1 MKWCHAQLRVM
12 LRLFELGLFDEVNT
26 CYRKYCIE
34 GTKSDFE
41 SFKSLVLEDND
52 IKLYC
57 DEFKPQNISK
67 KKRDYSDI
75 VAYYYKATACFTM
88 VKAIPKISESKLNK
102 IKAYEDMPV
111 RSYNVLFEQNGD
123 IKDDVL
129 IKAFKKQD
137 FPCSP
142 KVFVS
147 TLLSFNQNLH
157 PFGLDLVLPS
167 WTEFGVLN
175 KNKIL
180 TSQAA
185 QDTISSTKPLGFSEI
200 ESSKKIQAETDKEA
214 PTSKEVNYF
223 NIDSKLDSG
232 LQVLKI
238 IDLLGMHLLLVAQ
251 RRQYMFERYSCDDL
265 RSHYKALEKVNSD
278 DVVRLHNNALDAC
291 LAFEENFKGLHINA
305 SYFNDCNMLVKDYV
319 GRIDALYQYI
329 GYFVQLFYALEPH
342 YHCTNKRNSWE
353 VEYYYFNLYD
363 PFKHLSALQSKIL
376 IVVNSFLSADVNL
389 IKCLTD
395 YYSYE
400 QEIVNGMLGSIPQ
413 SVFDICAN
421 FAPSFDDVN
430 LSNPSVVDFKAIV
443 NSVMSYYQ
451 SLNHAFPTLP
461 YPINKGSKYDVEDC
475 GEIIWLKRRY
485 RDSHNKIY
493 AVNEKLAYEVIN
505 DPKPIVFSR
514 KLNVYFDMFCVIS
527 ELVELYNN
535 YYLRC
540 IYIANGI
547 KPGSKLSFA
556 FDLSYCGED
565 LVKTLYP
572 AYELLLKD
580 ETFIKLIEC
589 HQACFEHLVLIL
601 DLQGDINLL
610 YEDNYMSNLLRK
622 TNNYDQE
629 IADSL
634 TRNIPARDGSDSSN
648 LSKAEQLLLN
658 KTCISYLQDCQK
670 IVQLNKEF
678 VEKTTELDKFL
689 NEKLENFVFSKNKLF
704 SQFQNICLNP
714 IIAFSQYII
723 SNLDNVPEDLKL
735 NLAGASSN
743 VRLNNEDSIEL
754 NQSFYKCMYE
764 TLLAFFAKNMNQYIR
779 VAVPYSKL
787 ATKEDF
793 AKSLSSVG
801 IPFNY
806 KFEFSNSNYLVL
818 VAYKRLLQNYNYDQ
832 FISKHIC
839 YNTLFINGALI
850 WIINIYSYSLNC
862 TILPIAKYFVRL
874 VLSFTRINQVKEY
887 QHYLNI
893 IYNLLQKLTKL
904 FSTKLAKIKN
914 LIELVGQGNVV
925 LCECFEYKSY
935 LGEIVD
941 VFSLYEGLWRKFK
954 STYTEINSI
963 YDACQI
969 SDFRSLYKDLLE
981 DAPRVLQ
988 CIDVNF
994 FKNMGTKSHTAM
1006 PYFNAQN
1013 YVSINRDYVT
1023 MAISSGEERL
1033 SIPQL
1038 SVVEHFFGQE
1048 ISAMIKAEDDRYYG
1062 VKNVSVYLW
1071 SRHRPRE
1078 KGITKTNIRFIN
1090 LVSENMR
1097 IMDDEELHQLLNLD
1111 NQKIST
1117 QIVDSSAPA
1126 AASKPK
1132 AKAVTTK
1139 GKAVKA
1145 ADNAEVADT
1154 AKVTQTKST
1163 KKATR
1168 AKKTSKAEETSSA
1181 TNCAKVVSPKVDEV
1195 KADAKAKAKAT
1206 IKATATKSRAKKLA
1220 TTSANEAT
1228 ATVDSAEVI
1237 EAEPQKKATRAKKA
1251 STTTAT
1257 AKATAGKDASAQSKA
1272 EVELEVDAKPKST
1285 RSKAQK
1291 AEEGS
1296 EEKTKAKSTTKAIAT
1311 KSRAKK
1317 VATVDSTEAKAED
1330 AAEVTDAAKVAEAA
1344 PKKKASTARTTSKAS
1359 ASTRAKKSTTK

>member
-353 VEYYYFNLYD
+353 VEYYYFNLYE
-363 PFKHLSALQSKIL
+363 PFKHLSDLQSKIL

-389 IKCLTD
+389 VKCLTD

-443 NSVMSYYQ
+443 SSVMSYYQ

-629 IADSL
+629 LADSL

-1013 YVSINRDYVT
+1013 YVSINKDYVC

-1206 IKATATKSRAKKLA
+1206 IKATATKSRAKKV
-1220 TTSANEAT
+1220 AT
-1228 ATVDSAEVI
+1228 AT
-1237 EAEPQKKATRAKKA
+1237 
-1251 STTTAT
+1251 
-1257 AKATAGKDASAQSKA
+1257 
-1272 EVELEVDAKPKST
+1272 
-1285 RSKAQK
+1285 
-1291 AEEGS
+1291 
-1296 EEKTKAKSTTKAIAT
+1296 
-1311 KSRAKK
+1311 
-1317 VATVDSTEAKAED
+1317 STEANAD
-1330 AAEVTDAAKVAEAA
+1330 ATEATMATDVK
-1344 PKKKASTARTTSKAS
+1344 PKQKASTARTNSKAS
-1359 ASTRAKKSTTK
+1359 SSTRAKKSTDNS

>member
-353 VEYYYFNLYD
+353 VEYYYFNLYE

-443 NSVMSYYQ
+443 SSVMSYYQ

-493 AVNEKLAYEVIN
+493 AINEKLAYEVIN

-601 DLQGDINLL
+601 DLQGDINLI

-629 IADSL
+629 LADSL

-1013 YVSINRDYVT
+1013 YVSINKDYVC

-1195 KADAKAKAKAT
+1195 KADAKAKAKST
-1206 IKATATKSRAKKLA
+1206 TKATATKSRAKKV
-1220 TTSANEAT
+1220 AT
-1228 ATVDSAEVI
+1228 ATSTEANADSAT
-1237 EAEPQKKATRAKKA
+1237 EATKAT
-1251 STTTAT
+1251 
-1257 AKATAGKDASAQSKA
+1257 
-1272 EVELEVDAKPKST
+1272 DAKPK
-1285 RSKAQK
+1285 Q
-1291 AEEGS
+1291 
-1296 EEKTKAKSTTKAIAT
+1296 
-1311 KSRAKK
+1311 
-1317 VATVDSTEAKAED
+1317 
-1330 AAEVTDAAKVAEAA
+1330 
-1344 PKKKASTARTTSKAS
+1344 KASTARTNSKAS
-1359 ASTRAKKSTTK
+1359 SSTRAKKSTANS

>member
-493 AVNEKLAYEVIN
+493 AINEKLAYEVIN

-535 YYLRC
+535 YYLSC

-629 IADSL
+629 LADSL

-1013 YVSINRDYVT
+1013 YVSINKDYVC

-1097 IMDDEELHQLLNLD
+1097 IMEDEELHQLLNLD

-1206 IKATATKSRAKKLA
+1206 IKATATKSRAKKV
-1220 TTSANEAT
+1220 AT
-1228 ATVDSAEVI
+1228 AT
-1237 EAEPQKKATRAKKA
+1237 
-1251 STTTAT
+1251 
-1257 AKATAGKDASAQSKA
+1257 
-1272 EVELEVDAKPKST
+1272 
-1285 RSKAQK
+1285 
-1291 AEEGS
+1291 
-1296 EEKTKAKSTTKAIAT
+1296 
-1311 KSRAKK
+1311 
-1317 VATVDSTEAKAED
+1317 STEANAD
-1330 AAEVTDAAKVAEAA
+1330 ATEATMATDVK
-1344 PKKKASTARTTSKAS
+1344 PKQKASTARTNSKAS
-1359 ASTRAKKSTTK
+1359 SSTRAKKSTANS

>member
-200 ESSKKIQAETDKEA
+200 ESSKKIQAETDKEVPTSKEA

-353 VEYYYFNLYD
+353 VEYYYFNLYE

-389 IKCLTD
+389 VKCLTD

-443 NSVMSYYQ
+443 SSVMSYYQ

-1013 YVSINRDYVT
+1013 YVSINKDYVC

-1206 IKATATKSRAKKLA
+1206 IKATATKSRAKKV
-1220 TTSANEAT
+1220 AT
-1228 ATVDSAEVI
+1228 ATST
-1237 EAEPQKKATRAKKA
+1237 EANADADAT
-1251 STTTAT
+1251 TEAT
-1257 AKATAGKDASAQSKA
+1257 EDTG
-1272 EVELEVDAKPKST
+1272 AKPK
-1285 RSKAQK
+1285 QK
-1291 AEEGS
+1291 
-1296 EEKTKAKSTTKAIAT
+1296 
-1311 KSRAKK
+1311 
-1317 VATVDSTEAKAED
+1317 V
-1330 AAEVTDAAKVAEAA
+1330 
-1344 PKKKASTARTTSKAS
+1344 STARTTSKAS
-1359 ASTRAKKSTTK
+1359 SSTRAKKSTANS

>member
-493 AVNEKLAYEVIN
+493 AINEKLAYEVIN

-535 YYLRC
+535 YYLSC

-1013 YVSINRDYVT
+1013 YVSINKDYVC

-1206 IKATATKSRAKKLA
+1206 IKATATKSRAKKV
-1220 TTSANEAT
+1220 AT
-1228 ATVDSAEVI
+1228 AT
-1237 EAEPQKKATRAKKA
+1237 
-1251 STTTAT
+1251 
-1257 AKATAGKDASAQSKA
+1257 
-1272 EVELEVDAKPKST
+1272 
-1285 RSKAQK
+1285 
-1291 AEEGS
+1291 
-1296 EEKTKAKSTTKAIAT
+1296 
-1311 KSRAKK
+1311 
-1317 VATVDSTEAKAED
+1317 STEANAD
-1330 AAEVTDAAKVAEAA
+1330 ATEATMATDVK
-1344 PKKKASTARTTSKAS
+1344 PKQKASTARTNSKAS
-1359 ASTRAKKSTTK
+1359 SSTRAKKSTANS

>member
-353 VEYYYFNLYD
+353 VEYYYFNLYE
-363 PFKHLSALQSKIL
+363 PFKHLSDLQSKIL

-389 IKCLTD
+389 VKCLTD

-443 NSVMSYYQ
+443 SSVMSYYQ

-493 AVNEKLAYEVIN
+493 AINEKLAYEVIN

-629 IADSL
+629 LADSL

-1013 YVSINRDYVT
+1013 YVSINKDYVC

-1206 IKATATKSRAKKLA
+1206 IKATATKSRAKKV
-1220 TTSANEAT
+1220 AT
-1228 ATVDSAEVI
+1228 AT
-1237 EAEPQKKATRAKKA
+1237 
-1251 STTTAT
+1251 
-1257 AKATAGKDASAQSKA
+1257 
-1272 EVELEVDAKPKST
+1272 
-1285 RSKAQK
+1285 
-1291 AEEGS
+1291 
-1296 EEKTKAKSTTKAIAT
+1296 
-1311 KSRAKK
+1311 
-1317 VATVDSTEAKAED
+1317 STEANAD
-1330 AAEVTDAAKVAEAA
+1330 ATEATMATDVK
-1344 PKKKASTARTTSKAS
+1344 PKQKASTARTNSKAS
-1359 ASTRAKKSTTK
+1359 SSTRAKKSTANS

>member
-200 ESSKKIQAETDKEA
+200 ESSKKIQAETDKEVPTSKEA

-461 YPINKGSKYDVEDC
+461 YPINKGSKYDFEDC

-535 YYLRC
+535 YYLSC

-629 IADSL
+629 LADSL

-1013 YVSINRDYVT
+1013 YVSINKDYVC

-1206 IKATATKSRAKKLA
+1206 IKATATKSRAKKV
-1220 TTSANEAT
+1220 AT
-1228 ATVDSAEVI
+1228 AT
-1237 EAEPQKKATRAKKA
+1237 
-1251 STTTAT
+1251 
-1257 AKATAGKDASAQSKA
+1257 
-1272 EVELEVDAKPKST
+1272 
-1285 RSKAQK
+1285 
-1291 AEEGS
+1291 
-1296 EEKTKAKSTTKAIAT
+1296 
-1311 KSRAKK
+1311 
-1317 VATVDSTEAKAED
+1317 STEANAD
-1330 AAEVTDAAKVAEAA
+1330 ATEATMATDVK
-1344 PKKKASTARTTSKAS
+1344 PKQKASTARTNSKAS
-1359 ASTRAKKSTTK
+1359 SSTRAKKSTANS

>member
-1 MKWCHAQLRVM
+1 
-12 LRLFELGLFDEVNT
+12 
-26 CYRKYCIE
+26 
-34 GTKSDFE
+34 
-41 SFKSLVLEDND
+41 
-52 IKLYC
+52 
-57 DEFKPQNISK
+57 
-67 KKRDYSDI
+67 
-75 VAYYYKATACFTM
+75 M

-265 RSHYKALEKVNSD
+265 RSDYKALEKVNSD

-353 VEYYYFNLYD
+353 VEYCYFNLYE
-363 PFKHLSALQSKIL
+363 PFMHLSYLQSKIL

-493 AVNEKLAYEVIN
+493 AINEKLAYEVIN

-535 YYLRC
+535 YYLSC

-589 HQACFEHLVLIL
+589 HQACFEHLVL
-601 DLQGDINLL
+601 NL
-610 YEDNYMSNLLRK
+610 
-622 TNNYDQE
+622 
-629 IADSL
+629 
-634 TRNIPARDGSDSSN
+634 G
-648 LSKAEQLLLN
+648 
-658 KTCISYLQDCQK
+658 
-670 IVQLNKEF
+670 
-678 VEKTTELDKFL
+678 
-689 NEKLENFVFSKNKLF
+689 
-704 SQFQNICLNP
+704 
-714 IIAFSQYII
+714 
-723 SNLDNVPEDLKL
+723 
-735 NLAGASSN
+735 
-743 VRLNNEDSIEL
+743 
-754 NQSFYKCMYE
+754 
-764 TLLAFFAKNMNQYIR
+764 
-779 VAVPYSKL
+779 
-787 ATKEDF
+787 
-793 AKSLSSVG
+793 
-801 IPFNY
+801 
-806 KFEFSNSNYLVL
+806 
-818 VAYKRLLQNYNYDQ
+818 
-832 FISKHIC
+832 
-839 YNTLFINGALI
+839 
-850 WIINIYSYSLNC
+850 
-862 TILPIAKYFVRL
+862 
-874 VLSFTRINQVKEY
+874 FTR
-887 QHYLNI
+887 
-893 IYNLLQKLTKL
+893 
-904 FSTKLAKIKN
+904 
-914 LIELVGQGNVV
+914 
-925 LCECFEYKSY
+925 
-935 LGEIVD
+935 
-941 VFSLYEGLWRKFK
+941 
-954 STYTEINSI
+954 
-963 YDACQI
+963 
-969 SDFRSLYKDLLE
+969 
-981 DAPRVLQ
+981 
-988 CIDVNF
+988 
-994 FKNMGTKSHTAM
+994 
-1006 PYFNAQN
+1006 
-1013 YVSINRDYVT
+1013 
-1023 MAISSGEERL
+1023 
-1033 SIPQL
+1033 
-1038 SVVEHFFGQE
+1038 
-1048 ISAMIKAEDDRYYG
+1048 
-1062 VKNVSVYLW
+1062 
-1071 SRHRPRE
+1071 
-1078 KGITKTNIRFIN
+1078 
-1090 LVSENMR
+1090 
-1097 IMDDEELHQLLNLD
+1097 
-1111 NQKIST
+1111 
-1117 QIVDSSAPA
+1117 
-1126 AASKPK
+1126 
-1132 AKAVTTK
+1132 
-1139 GKAVKA
+1139 
-1145 ADNAEVADT
+1145 
-1154 AKVTQTKST
+1154 
-1163 KKATR
+1163 
-1168 AKKTSKAEETSSA
+1168 
-1181 TNCAKVVSPKVDEV
+1181 
-1195 KADAKAKAKAT
+1195 
-1206 IKATATKSRAKKLA
+1206 
-1220 TTSANEAT
+1220 
-1228 ATVDSAEVI
+1228 
-1237 EAEPQKKATRAKKA
+1237 
-1251 STTTAT
+1251 
-1257 AKATAGKDASAQSKA
+1257 
-1272 EVELEVDAKPKST
+1272 
-1285 RSKAQK
+1285 
-1291 AEEGS
+1291 
-1296 EEKTKAKSTTKAIAT
+1296 
-1311 KSRAKK
+1311 
-1317 VATVDSTEAKAED
+1317 
-1330 AAEVTDAAKVAEAA
+1330 
-1344 PKKKASTARTTSKAS
+1344 
-1359 ASTRAKKSTTK
+1359 

>member
-265 RSHYKALEKVNSD
+265 RSDYKALEKVNSD

-493 AVNEKLAYEVIN
+493 AINEKLAYEVIN

-535 YYLRC
+535 YYLSC

-629 IADSL
+629 LADSL

-670 IVQLNKEF
+670 IVQLSKEF

-1013 YVSINRDYVT
+1013 YVSINKDYVT

-1181 TNCAKVVSPKVDEV
+1181 TNCAKVVSPKVDEA
-1195 KADAKAKAKAT
+1195 KADGAAKSTIKAKST
-1206 IKATATKSRAKKLA
+1206 TKATATKSRAKKV
-1220 TTSANEAT
+1220 AT
-1228 ATVDSAEVI
+1228 ATSTEANADSAT
-1237 EAEPQKKATRAKKA
+1237 EATKAT
-1251 STTTAT
+1251 
-1257 AKATAGKDASAQSKA
+1257 
-1272 EVELEVDAKPKST
+1272 DAKPK
-1285 RSKAQK
+1285 QK
-1291 AEEGS
+1291 A
-1296 EEKTKAKSTTKAIAT
+1296 TTT
-1311 KSRAKK
+1311 
-1317 VATVDSTEAKAED
+1317 
-1330 AAEVTDAAKVAEAA
+1330 
-1344 PKKKASTARTTSKAS
+1344 RTNSKAS
-1359 ASTRAKKSTTK
+1359 SSTRAKKSTANS

>member
-305 SYFNDCNMLVKDYV
+305 SYFKDCNMLVKDYV

-353 VEYYYFNLYD
+353 VEYYYFNLYE
-363 PFKHLSALQSKIL
+363 PFKHLSDLQSKIL

-389 IKCLTD
+389 VKCLTD

-443 NSVMSYYQ
+443 SSVMSYYQ

-493 AVNEKLAYEVIN
+493 AINEKLAYEVIN

-629 IADSL
+629 LADSL

-1013 YVSINRDYVT
+1013 YVSINKDYVC

-1206 IKATATKSRAKKLA
+1206 IKATATKSRAKKV
-1220 TTSANEAT
+1220 AT
-1228 ATVDSAEVI
+1228 AT
-1237 EAEPQKKATRAKKA
+1237 
-1251 STTTAT
+1251 
-1257 AKATAGKDASAQSKA
+1257 
-1272 EVELEVDAKPKST
+1272 
-1285 RSKAQK
+1285 
-1291 AEEGS
+1291 
-1296 EEKTKAKSTTKAIAT
+1296 
-1311 KSRAKK
+1311 
-1317 VATVDSTEAKAED
+1317 STEANAD
-1330 AAEVTDAAKVAEAA
+1330 ATEATMATDVK
-1344 PKKKASTARTTSKAS
+1344 PKQKASTARTNSKAS
-1359 ASTRAKKSTTK
+1359 SSTRAKKSTANS

>member
-1 MKWCHAQLRVM
+1 MILLH
-12 LRLFELGLFDEVNT
+12 
-26 CYRKYCIE
+26 
-34 GTKSDFE
+34 
-41 SFKSLVLEDND
+41 
-52 IKLYC
+52 C

-353 VEYYYFNLYD
+353 VEYYYFNLYE
-363 PFKHLSALQSKIL
+363 PFKHLSDLQSKIL

-389 IKCLTD
+389 VKCLTD

-443 NSVMSYYQ
+443 SSVMSYYQ

-493 AVNEKLAYEVIN
+493 AINEKLAYEVIN

-629 IADSL
+629 LADSL

-1013 YVSINRDYVT
+1013 YVSINKDYVC

-1206 IKATATKSRAKKLA
+1206 IKATATKSRAKKV
-1220 TTSANEAT
+1220 AT
-1228 ATVDSAEVI
+1228 AT
-1237 EAEPQKKATRAKKA
+1237 
-1251 STTTAT
+1251 
-1257 AKATAGKDASAQSKA
+1257 
-1272 EVELEVDAKPKST
+1272 
-1285 RSKAQK
+1285 
-1291 AEEGS
+1291 
-1296 EEKTKAKSTTKAIAT
+1296 
-1311 KSRAKK
+1311 
-1317 VATVDSTEAKAED
+1317 STEANAD
-1330 AAEVTDAAKVAEAA
+1330 ATEATMATDVK
-1344 PKKKASTARTTSKAS
+1344 PKQKASTARTNSKAS
-1359 ASTRAKKSTTK
+1359 SSTRAKKSTANS

>member
-12 LRLFELGLFDEVNT
+12 LRLFEMGLFDEVNT

-535 YYLRC
+535 YYLSC

-601 DLQGDINLL
+601 DLQGDINLI

-629 IADSL
+629 VADSL

-1013 YVSINRDYVT
+1013 YVSINKDYVC

-1206 IKATATKSRAKKLA
+1206 IKATATKSRAKKV
-1220 TTSANEAT
+1220 AT
-1228 ATVDSAEVI
+1228 ATSTEANADSAT
-1237 EAEPQKKATRAKKA
+1237 EATKAT
-1251 STTTAT
+1251 
-1257 AKATAGKDASAQSKA
+1257 
-1272 EVELEVDAKPKST
+1272 DAKPKQKAATT
-1285 RSKAQK
+1285 RTNSKAN
-1291 AEEGS
+1291 S
-1296 EEKTKAKSTTKAIAT
+1296 
-1311 KSRAKK
+1311 
-1317 VATVDSTEAKAED
+1317 
-1330 AAEVTDAAKVAEAA
+1330 
-1344 PKKKASTARTTSKAS
+1344 
-1359 ASTRAKKSTTK
+1359 STRAKKEHC

>member
-223 NIDSKLDSG
+223 KIDSKLDSG

-329 GYFVQLFYALEPH
+329 FYFVQLFYALEPH

-353 VEYYYFNLYD
+353 VEYYYFNLYE

-443 NSVMSYYQ
+443 SSVMSYYQ

-493 AVNEKLAYEVIN
+493 AINEKLAYEVIN

-670 IVQLNKEF
+670 IVQLSKEF

-1048 ISAMIKAEDDRYYG
+1048 ISAMIKAEDDHYYG

-1090 LVSENMR
+1090 LVSKNMR

-1168 AKKTSKAEETSSA
+1168 AKKTLKAEETSSA
-1181 TNCAKVVSPKVDEV
+1181 TNCAKVVTTKVDEV
-1195 KADAKAKAKAT
+1195 KADAKAKAKST
-1206 IKATATKSRAKKLA
+1206 TKATATKSRAKKV
-1220 TTSANEAT
+1220 AT
-1228 ATVDSAEVI
+1228 AI
-1237 EAEPQKKATRAKKA
+1237 
-1251 STTTAT
+1251 
-1257 AKATAGKDASAQSKA
+1257 
-1272 EVELEVDAKPKST
+1272 
-1285 RSKAQK
+1285 
-1291 AEEGS
+1291 
-1296 EEKTKAKSTTKAIAT
+1296 
-1311 KSRAKK
+1311 
-1317 VATVDSTEAKAED
+1317 STEANADSATEATKA
-1330 AAEVTDAAKVAEAA
+1330 TDAK

-1359 ASTRAKKSTTK
+1359 SSTRAKKSTANS

>member
-26 CYRKYCIE
+26 CYRKYCIL

-200 ESSKKIQAETDKEA
+200 ESSKKIQAETDKEVPTSKEA

-265 RSHYKALEKVNSD
+265 RSDYKALEKVNSD

-353 VEYYYFNLYD
+353 VEYYYFNLYE
-363 PFKHLSALQSKIL
+363 PFKHLSDLQSKIL

-443 NSVMSYYQ
+443 SSVMSYYQ

-493 AVNEKLAYEVIN
+493 AINEKLAYEVIN

-535 YYLRC
+535 YYLRS

-572 AYELLLKD
+572 TYELLLKD

-589 HQACFEHLVLIL
+589 HQACFEHLILIL

-622 TNNYDQE
+622 TSNYDQE
-629 IADSL
+629 LADSL

-670 IVQLNKEF
+670 IVQLCKEF
-678 VEKTTELDKFL
+678 VEKITELDKFL

-1013 YVSINRDYVT
+1013 YVSINKDYVC

-1111 NQKIST
+1111 SQKIST

-1132 AKAVTTK
+1132 TKAVTSK

-1145 ADNAEVADT
+1145 AETSATKTKADKTADNAEVADT

-1168 AKKTSKAEETSSA
+1168 AKKTSKVEETSSA
-1181 TNCAKVVSPKVDEV
+1181 ANCAKVVSPKIDET
-1195 KADAKAKAKAT
+1195 KADDDTKATTKANADAKAKA
-1206 IKATATKSRAKKLA
+1206 
-1220 TTSANEAT
+1220 N
-1228 ATVDSAEVI
+1228 
-1237 EAEPQKKATRAKKA
+1237 
-1251 STTTAT
+1251 
-1257 AKATAGKDASAQSKA
+1257 
-1272 EVELEVDAKPKST
+1272 
-1285 RSKAQK
+1285 
-1291 AEEGS
+1291 
-1296 EEKTKAKSTTKAIAT
+1296 STTKASSN
-1311 KSRAKK
+1311 KSIAKK
-1317 VATVDSTEAKAED
+1317 VATATSIEANADAATEA
-1330 AAEVTDAAKVAEAA
+1330 TEATGA
-1344 PKKKASTARTTSKAS
+1344 KKKTATARTTSKAS
-1359 ASTRAKKSTTK
+1359 SSIRAKKSTAKS

>member
-200 ESSKKIQAETDKEA
+200 ESSKKIQAETDKEVPTSKEA

-493 AVNEKLAYEVIN
+493 AINEKLAYEVIN

-535 YYLRC
+535 YYLSC

-1013 YVSINRDYVT
+1013 YVSINKDYVC

-1206 IKATATKSRAKKLA
+1206 IKATATKSRAKKV
-1220 TTSANEAT
+1220 AT
-1228 ATVDSAEVI
+1228 ATSTEANADSAT
-1237 EAEPQKKATRAKKA
+1237 EATKAT
-1251 STTTAT
+1251 
-1257 AKATAGKDASAQSKA
+1257 
-1272 EVELEVDAKPKST
+1272 DAKPK
-1285 RSKAQK
+1285 Q
-1291 AEEGS
+1291 
-1296 EEKTKAKSTTKAIAT
+1296 
-1311 KSRAKK
+1311 
-1317 VATVDSTEAKAED
+1317 
-1330 AAEVTDAAKVAEAA
+1330 
-1344 PKKKASTARTTSKAS
+1344 KASTARTNSKAS
-1359 ASTRAKKSTTK
+1359 SSTRAKKSTANS

>member
-265 RSHYKALEKVNSD
+265 RSDYKALEKVNSE

-353 VEYYYFNLYD
+353 VEYYYFNLYE
-363 PFKHLSALQSKIL
+363 PFKHLSDLQSKIL

-389 IKCLTD
+389 VKCLTD

-443 NSVMSYYQ
+443 SSVMSYYQ

-493 AVNEKLAYEVIN
+493 AINEKLAYEVIN

-535 YYLRC
+535 YYLSC

-629 IADSL
+629 LADSL

-1013 YVSINRDYVT
+1013 YVSINKDYVC

-1206 IKATATKSRAKKLA
+1206 IKATATKSRAKKV
-1220 TTSANEAT
+1220 AT
-1228 ATVDSAEVI
+1228 AT
-1237 EAEPQKKATRAKKA
+1237 
-1251 STTTAT
+1251 
-1257 AKATAGKDASAQSKA
+1257 
-1272 EVELEVDAKPKST
+1272 
-1285 RSKAQK
+1285 
-1291 AEEGS
+1291 
-1296 EEKTKAKSTTKAIAT
+1296 
-1311 KSRAKK
+1311 
-1317 VATVDSTEAKAED
+1317 STEANADSATEATKA
-1330 AAEVTDAAKVAEAA
+1330 TDAK

-1359 ASTRAKKSTTK
+1359 SSTRAKKSTANS

>member
-200 ESSKKIQAETDKEA
+200 ESSKKIQAETDKEVPTSKEA

-353 VEYYYFNLYD
+353 VEYYYFNLYE
-363 PFKHLSALQSKIL
+363 PFKHLSDLQSKIL

-389 IKCLTD
+389 VKCLTD

-443 NSVMSYYQ
+443 SSVMSYYQ

-535 YYLRC
+535 YYLSC

-1013 YVSINRDYVT
+1013 YVSINKDYVC

-1206 IKATATKSRAKKLA
+1206 IKATATKSRAKKV
-1220 TTSANEAT
+1220 AT
-1228 ATVDSAEVI
+1228 AT
-1237 EAEPQKKATRAKKA
+1237 
-1251 STTTAT
+1251 
-1257 AKATAGKDASAQSKA
+1257 
-1272 EVELEVDAKPKST
+1272 
-1285 RSKAQK
+1285 
-1291 AEEGS
+1291 
-1296 EEKTKAKSTTKAIAT
+1296 
-1311 KSRAKK
+1311 
-1317 VATVDSTEAKAED
+1317 STEANAD
-1330 AAEVTDAAKVAEAA
+1330 ATEATMATDVK
-1344 PKKKASTARTTSKAS
+1344 PKQKASTARTNSKAS
-1359 ASTRAKKSTTK
+1359 SSTRAKKSTANS

>member
-12 LRLFELGLFDEVNT
+12 LRLFEMGLFDEVNT

-265 RSHYKALEKVNSD
+265 RSDYKALEKVNSD

-535 YYLRC
+535 YYLSC

-580 ETFIKLIEC
+580 ETFIKLIQC

-601 DLQGDINLL
+601 DLQGDINLI

-629 IADSL
+629 LADSL

-1013 YVSINRDYVT
+1013 YVSINKDYVC

-1163 KKATR
+1163 KKAAR

-1206 IKATATKSRAKKLA
+1206 IKATATKSRAKKV
-1220 TTSANEAT
+1220 AT
-1228 ATVDSAEVI
+1228 ATST
-1237 EAEPQKKATRAKKA
+1237 EANADATE
-1251 STTTAT
+1251 AT
-1257 AKATAGKDASAQSKA
+1257 MAT
-1272 EVELEVDAKPKST
+1272 DAKPKQKAATT
-1285 RSKAQK
+1285 RTNSKAN
-1291 AEEGS
+1291 S
-1296 EEKTKAKSTTKAIAT
+1296 
-1311 KSRAKK
+1311 
-1317 VATVDSTEAKAED
+1317 
-1330 AAEVTDAAKVAEAA
+1330 
-1344 PKKKASTARTTSKAS
+1344 
-1359 ASTRAKKSTTK
+1359 STRAKKEHS

>member
-1 MKWCHAQLRVM
+1 M
-12 LRLFELGLFDEVNT
+12 
-26 CYRKYCIE
+26 
-34 GTKSDFE
+34 
-41 SFKSLVLEDND
+41 
-52 IKLYC
+52 
-57 DEFKPQNISK
+57 
-67 KKRDYSDI
+67 
-75 VAYYYKATACFTM
+75 
-88 VKAIPKISESKLNK
+88 
-102 IKAYEDMPV
+102 
-111 RSYNVLFEQNGD
+111 
-123 IKDDVL
+123 
-129 IKAFKKQD
+129 
-137 FPCSP
+137 
-142 KVFVS
+142 
-147 TLLSFNQNLH
+147 
-157 PFGLDLVLPS
+157 VLPS

-353 VEYYYFNLYD
+353 VEYYYFNLYE
-363 PFKHLSALQSKIL
+363 PFKHLSDLQSKIL

-389 IKCLTD
+389 VKCLTD

-443 NSVMSYYQ
+443 SSVMSYYQ

-493 AVNEKLAYEVIN
+493 AINEKLAYEVIN

-535 YYLRC
+535 YYLSC

-1013 YVSINRDYVT
+1013 YVSINKDYVC

-1206 IKATATKSRAKKLA
+1206 IKATATKSRAKKV
-1220 TTSANEAT
+1220 AT
-1228 ATVDSAEVI
+1228 AT
-1237 EAEPQKKATRAKKA
+1237 
-1251 STTTAT
+1251 
-1257 AKATAGKDASAQSKA
+1257 
-1272 EVELEVDAKPKST
+1272 
-1285 RSKAQK
+1285 
-1291 AEEGS
+1291 
-1296 EEKTKAKSTTKAIAT
+1296 
-1311 KSRAKK
+1311 
-1317 VATVDSTEAKAED
+1317 STEANAD
-1330 AAEVTDAAKVAEAA
+1330 ATEATMATDVK
-1344 PKKKASTARTTSKAS
+1344 PKQKASTARTTSKAS
-1359 ASTRAKKSTTK
+1359 SSTRAKKSTANS

>member
-57 DEFKPQNISK
+57 DEFQPQNINK

-200 ESSKKIQAETDKEA
+200 ESSKKIQAETDKEVPTSKEA

-265 RSHYKALEKVNSD
+265 RSDYKALEKVNSD

-353 VEYYYFNLYD
+353 VEYYYFNLYE
-363 PFKHLSALQSKIL
+363 PFKHLSDLQSKIL

-443 NSVMSYYQ
+443 SSVMSYYQ

-493 AVNEKLAYEVIN
+493 AINEKLAYEVIN

-535 YYLRC
+535 YYLRS

-572 AYELLLKD
+572 TYELLLKD

-589 HQACFEHLVLIL
+589 HQACFEHLILIL

-622 TNNYDQE
+622 TSNYDQE
-629 IADSL
+629 LADSL

-670 IVQLNKEF
+670 IVQLCKEF
-678 VEKTTELDKFL
+678 VEKITELDKFL

-954 STYTEINSI
+954 STYPEINSI

-1013 YVSINRDYVT
+1013 YVSINKDYVT

-1168 AKKTSKAEETSSA
+1168 AKKTS
-1181 TNCAKVVSPKVDEV
+1181 
-1195 KADAKAKAKAT
+1195 
-1206 IKATATKSRAKKLA
+1206 
-1220 TTSANEAT
+1220 
-1228 ATVDSAEVI
+1228 
-1237 EAEPQKKATRAKKA
+1237 
-1251 STTTAT
+1251 
-1257 AKATAGKDASAQSKA
+1257 
-1272 EVELEVDAKPKST
+1272 
-1285 RSKAQK
+1285 
-1291 AEEGS
+1291 
-1296 EEKTKAKSTTKAIAT
+1296 
-1311 KSRAKK
+1311 
-1317 VATVDSTEAKAED
+1317 
-1330 AAEVTDAAKVAEAA
+1330 
-1344 PKKKASTARTTSKAS
+1344 
-1359 ASTRAKKSTTK
+1359 

>member
-1 MKWCHAQLRVM
+1 M
-12 LRLFELGLFDEVNT
+12 
-26 CYRKYCIE
+26 
-34 GTKSDFE
+34 
-41 SFKSLVLEDND
+41 
-52 IKLYC
+52 
-57 DEFKPQNISK
+57 
-67 KKRDYSDI
+67 
-75 VAYYYKATACFTM
+75 
-88 VKAIPKISESKLNK
+88 
-102 IKAYEDMPV
+102 
-111 RSYNVLFEQNGD
+111 
-123 IKDDVL
+123 
-129 IKAFKKQD
+129 
-137 FPCSP
+137 
-142 KVFVS
+142 
-147 TLLSFNQNLH
+147 
-157 PFGLDLVLPS
+157 
-167 WTEFGVLN
+167 
-175 KNKIL
+175 
-180 TSQAA
+180 
-185 QDTISSTKPLGFSEI
+185 
-200 ESSKKIQAETDKEA
+200 
-214 PTSKEVNYF
+214 
-223 NIDSKLDSG
+223 
-232 LQVLKI
+232 
-238 IDLLGMHLLLVAQ
+238 
-251 RRQYMFERYSCDDL
+251 
-265 RSHYKALEKVNSD
+265 
-278 DVVRLHNNALDAC
+278 
-291 LAFEENFKGLHINA
+291 
-305 SYFNDCNMLVKDYV
+305 
-319 GRIDALYQYI
+319 
-329 GYFVQLFYALEPH
+329 
-342 YHCTNKRNSWE
+342 
-353 VEYYYFNLYD
+353 
-363 PFKHLSALQSKIL
+363 

-389 IKCLTD
+389 VKCLTD

-443 NSVMSYYQ
+443 SSVMSYYQ

-535 YYLRC
+535 YYLSC

-601 DLQGDINLL
+601 DLQGDINLI

-629 IADSL
+629 LADSL

-1013 YVSINRDYVT
+1013 YVSINKDYVC

-1206 IKATATKSRAKKLA
+1206 IKATATKSRAKKV
-1220 TTSANEAT
+1220 AT
-1228 ATVDSAEVI
+1228 AT
-1237 EAEPQKKATRAKKA
+1237 
-1251 STTTAT
+1251 
-1257 AKATAGKDASAQSKA
+1257 
-1272 EVELEVDAKPKST
+1272 
-1285 RSKAQK
+1285 
-1291 AEEGS
+1291 
-1296 EEKTKAKSTTKAIAT
+1296 
-1311 KSRAKK
+1311 
-1317 VATVDSTEAKAED
+1317 STEANAD
-1330 AAEVTDAAKVAEAA
+1330 ATEATMATDVK
-1344 PKKKASTARTTSKAS
+1344 PKQKASTARTNSKAS
-1359 ASTRAKKSTTK
+1359 SSTRAKKSTANS

>member
-443 NSVMSYYQ
+443 SSVMSYYQ

-493 AVNEKLAYEVIN
+493 AINEKLAYEVIN

-535 YYLRC
+535 YYLSC

-601 DLQGDINLL
+601 DLQGDINLI

-629 IADSL
+629 LADSL

-1013 YVSINRDYVT
+1013 YVSINKDYVC

-1206 IKATATKSRAKKLA
+1206 IKATATKSRAKKV
-1220 TTSANEAT
+1220 AT
-1228 ATVDSAEVI
+1228 AT
-1237 EAEPQKKATRAKKA
+1237 
-1251 STTTAT
+1251 
-1257 AKATAGKDASAQSKA
+1257 
-1272 EVELEVDAKPKST
+1272 
-1285 RSKAQK
+1285 
-1291 AEEGS
+1291 
-1296 EEKTKAKSTTKAIAT
+1296 
-1311 KSRAKK
+1311 
-1317 VATVDSTEAKAED
+1317 STEANAD
-1330 AAEVTDAAKVAEAA
+1330 ATEATMATDVK
-1344 PKKKASTARTTSKAS
+1344 PKQKASTARTNSKAS
-1359 ASTRAKKSTTK
+1359 SSTRAKKSTANS

>member
-200 ESSKKIQAETDKEA
+200 ESSKKIQAETDKEVPTSKEA

-353 VEYYYFNLYD
+353 VEYYYFNLYE

-389 IKCLTD
+389 VKCLTD

-535 YYLRC
+535 YYLSC

-629 IADSL
+629 LADSL

-1013 YVSINRDYVT
+1013 YVSINKDYVC

-1206 IKATATKSRAKKLA
+1206 IKATATKSRAKKV
-1220 TTSANEAT
+1220 AT
-1228 ATVDSAEVI
+1228 AT
-1237 EAEPQKKATRAKKA
+1237 
-1251 STTTAT
+1251 
-1257 AKATAGKDASAQSKA
+1257 
-1272 EVELEVDAKPKST
+1272 
-1285 RSKAQK
+1285 
-1291 AEEGS
+1291 
-1296 EEKTKAKSTTKAIAT
+1296 
-1311 KSRAKK
+1311 
-1317 VATVDSTEAKAED
+1317 STEANAD
-1330 AAEVTDAAKVAEAA
+1330 ATEATMATDVK
-1344 PKKKASTARTTSKAS
+1344 PKQKASTARTNSKAS
-1359 ASTRAKKSTTK
+1359 SSTRAKKSTANS

>member
-200 ESSKKIQAETDKEA
+200 ESSKKIQAETDKEVPTSKEA

-535 YYLRC
+535 YYLSC

-629 IADSL
+629 LADSL

-723 SNLDNVPEDLKL
+723 ANLDNVPEDLKL

-1013 YVSINRDYVT
+1013 YVSINKDYVC

-1206 IKATATKSRAKKLA
+1206 IKATATKSRAKKV
-1220 TTSANEAT
+1220 AT
-1228 ATVDSAEVI
+1228 AT
-1237 EAEPQKKATRAKKA
+1237 
-1251 STTTAT
+1251 
-1257 AKATAGKDASAQSKA
+1257 
-1272 EVELEVDAKPKST
+1272 
-1285 RSKAQK
+1285 
-1291 AEEGS
+1291 
-1296 EEKTKAKSTTKAIAT
+1296 
-1311 KSRAKK
+1311 
-1317 VATVDSTEAKAED
+1317 STEANAD
-1330 AAEVTDAAKVAEAA
+1330 ATEATMATDVK
-1344 PKKKASTARTTSKAS
+1344 PKQKASTARTNSKAS
-1359 ASTRAKKSTTK
+1359 SSTRAKKSTANS

>member
-265 RSHYKALEKVNSD
+265 RSDYKALEKVNSD

-389 IKCLTD
+389 VKCLTD

-443 NSVMSYYQ
+443 SSVMSYYQ

-493 AVNEKLAYEVIN
+493 AINEKLAYEVIN

-670 IVQLNKEF
+670 IVQLSKEF

-1013 YVSINRDYVT
+1013 YVSINKDYVC

-1181 TNCAKVVSPKVDEV
+1181 TNCAKVVTHKVDEA
-1195 KADAKAKAKAT
+1195 KADGAAKSTIKAKST
-1206 IKATATKSRAKKLA
+1206 TKATATKSRAKKV
-1220 TTSANEAT
+1220 AT
-1228 ATVDSAEVI
+1228 ATST
-1237 EAEPQKKATRAKKA
+1237 EANANADAATE
-1251 STTTAT
+1251 AT
-1257 AKATAGKDASAQSKA
+1257 
-1272 EVELEVDAKPKST
+1272 DAKPK
-1285 RSKAQK
+1285 QK
-1291 AEEGS
+1291 A
-1296 EEKTKAKSTTKAIAT
+1296 A
-1311 KSRAKK
+1311 
-1317 VATVDSTEAKAED
+1317 
-1330 AAEVTDAAKVAEAA
+1330 
-1344 PKKKASTARTTSKAS
+1344 TARTTSKAS
-1359 ASTRAKKSTTK
+1359 SSTRAKKSTANS

>member
-75 VAYYYKATACFTM
+75 VACYYKATACFTM

-535 YYLRC
+535 YYLSC

-629 IADSL
+629 LADSL

-670 IVQLNKEF
+670 IVQLSKEF

-1013 YVSINRDYVT
+1013 YVSINKDYVC

-1181 TNCAKVVSPKVDEV
+1181 TNCAKVVTHKVDEV
-1195 KADAKAKAKAT
+1195 KADGAAKSTIKAKST
-1206 IKATATKSRAKKLA
+1206 TKATATKSRAKK
-1220 TTSANEAT
+1220 
-1228 ATVDSAEVI
+1228 
-1237 EAEPQKKATRAKKA
+1237 
-1251 STTTAT
+1251 
-1257 AKATAGKDASAQSKA
+1257 
-1272 EVELEVDAKPKST
+1272 
-1285 RSKAQK
+1285 
-1291 AEEGS
+1291 
-1296 EEKTKAKSTTKAIAT
+1296 
-1311 KSRAKK
+1311 
-1317 VATVDSTEAKAED
+1317 VAAVASTEAKAED
-1330 AAEVTDAAKVAEAA
+1330 AAEVTDAAKVSEAA
-1344 PKKKASTARTTSKAS
+1344 PKEKAATARTTSKAS
-1359 ASTRAKKSTTK
+1359 SSTRAKKSTANS

>member
-265 RSHYKALEKVNSD
+265 RSDYKALEKVNSD

-443 NSVMSYYQ
+443 SSVMSYYQ

-670 IVQLNKEF
+670 IVQLSKEF

-1013 YVSINRDYVT
+1013 YVSINKDYVC

-1168 AKKTSKAEETSSA
+1168 AKKTLKAEETSSA
-1181 TNCAKVVSPKVDEV
+1181 TNCAKVVSPKVDEA
-1195 KADAKAKAKAT
+1195 KADAKAKAKST
-1206 IKATATKSRAKKLA
+1206 TKATATKSRAKKV
-1220 TTSANEAT
+1220 AT
-1228 ATVDSAEVI
+1228 ATSTEANADSAT
-1237 EAEPQKKATRAKKA
+1237 EATKAT
-1251 STTTAT
+1251 
-1257 AKATAGKDASAQSKA
+1257 
-1272 EVELEVDAKPKST
+1272 DAKPK
-1285 RSKAQK
+1285 QK
-1291 AEEGS
+1291 A
-1296 EEKTKAKSTTKAIAT
+1296 A
-1311 KSRAKK
+1311 
-1317 VATVDSTEAKAED
+1317 
-1330 AAEVTDAAKVAEAA
+1330 
-1344 PKKKASTARTTSKAS
+1344 TARTTSKAS
-1359 ASTRAKKSTTK
+1359 SSTRAKKSTANS

>member
-461 YPINKGSKYDVEDC
+461 YPVNKGSKYDVEDC

-629 IADSL
+629 LADSL

-670 IVQLNKEF
+670 IVQLSKEF

-801 IPFNY
+801 ISFNY

-1013 YVSINRDYVT
+1013 YVSINKDYVT

-1048 ISAMIKAEDDRYYG
+1048 ISAMIKAEDDRYFG

-1206 IKATATKSRAKKLA
+1206 IKATATKSRAKKV
-1220 TTSANEAT
+1220 AT
-1228 ATVDSAEVI
+1228 AT
-1237 EAEPQKKATRAKKA
+1237 
-1251 STTTAT
+1251 
-1257 AKATAGKDASAQSKA
+1257 
-1272 EVELEVDAKPKST
+1272 
-1285 RSKAQK
+1285 
-1291 AEEGS
+1291 
-1296 EEKTKAKSTTKAIAT
+1296 
-1311 KSRAKK
+1311 
-1317 VATVDSTEAKAED
+1317 STEANAD
-1330 AAEVTDAAKVAEAA
+1330 ATEATMATDVK
-1344 PKKKASTARTTSKAS
+1344 PKQKASTARTNSKAS
-1359 ASTRAKKSTTK
+1359 SSTRAKKSTANS

>member
-353 VEYYYFNLYD
+353 VEYYYFNLYE
-363 PFKHLSALQSKIL
+363 PFKHLSDLQSKIL

-389 IKCLTD
+389 VKCLTD

-443 NSVMSYYQ
+443 SSVMSYYQ

-493 AVNEKLAYEVIN
+493 AINEKLAYEVIN

-1013 YVSINRDYVT
+1013 YVSINKDYVC

-1206 IKATATKSRAKKLA
+1206 IKATATKSRAKKV
-1220 TTSANEAT
+1220 AT
-1228 ATVDSAEVI
+1228 AT
-1237 EAEPQKKATRAKKA
+1237 
-1251 STTTAT
+1251 
-1257 AKATAGKDASAQSKA
+1257 
-1272 EVELEVDAKPKST
+1272 
-1285 RSKAQK
+1285 
-1291 AEEGS
+1291 
-1296 EEKTKAKSTTKAIAT
+1296 
-1311 KSRAKK
+1311 
-1317 VATVDSTEAKAED
+1317 STEANAD
-1330 AAEVTDAAKVAEAA
+1330 ATEATMATDVK
-1344 PKKKASTARTTSKAS
+1344 PKQKASTARTNSKAS
-1359 ASTRAKKSTTK
+1359 SSTRAKKSTANS

>member
-353 VEYYYFNLYD
+353 VEYYYFNLYE
-363 PFKHLSALQSKIL
+363 PFKHLSDLQSKIL

-389 IKCLTD
+389 VKCLTD

-443 NSVMSYYQ
+443 SSVMSYYQ

-535 YYLRC
+535 YYLSC

-589 HQACFEHLVLIL
+589 HQACFEHLALIL
-601 DLQGDINLL
+601 DLQGDINLI

-670 IVQLNKEF
+670 IVQLSKEF

-1013 YVSINRDYVT
+1013 YVSINKDYVC

-1206 IKATATKSRAKKLA
+1206 IKATATKSRAKKV
-1220 TTSANEAT
+1220 AT
-1228 ATVDSAEVI
+1228 AT
-1237 EAEPQKKATRAKKA
+1237 
-1251 STTTAT
+1251 
-1257 AKATAGKDASAQSKA
+1257 
-1272 EVELEVDAKPKST
+1272 
-1285 RSKAQK
+1285 
-1291 AEEGS
+1291 
-1296 EEKTKAKSTTKAIAT
+1296 
-1311 KSRAKK
+1311 
-1317 VATVDSTEAKAED
+1317 STEANAD
-1330 AAEVTDAAKVAEAA
+1330 ATEATMATDVK
-1344 PKKKASTARTTSKAS
+1344 PKQKASTARTNSKAS
-1359 ASTRAKKSTTK
+1359 SSTRAKKSTANS

>member
-353 VEYYYFNLYD
+353 VEYYYFNLYE
-363 PFKHLSALQSKIL
+363 PFKHLSDLQSKIL

-389 IKCLTD
+389 VKCLTD

-443 NSVMSYYQ
+443 SSVMSYYQ

-493 AVNEKLAYEVIN
+493 AINEKLAYEVIN

-629 IADSL
+629 LADSL

-1013 YVSINRDYVT
+1013 YVSINKDYVC

-1206 IKATATKSRAKKLA
+1206 IKATATKSRAKKV
-1220 TTSANEAT
+1220 AT
-1228 ATVDSAEVI
+1228 AT
-1237 EAEPQKKATRAKKA
+1237 
-1251 STTTAT
+1251 
-1257 AKATAGKDASAQSKA
+1257 
-1272 EVELEVDAKPKST
+1272 
-1285 RSKAQK
+1285 
-1291 AEEGS
+1291 
-1296 EEKTKAKSTTKAIAT
+1296 
-1311 KSRAKK
+1311 
-1317 VATVDSTEAKAED
+1317 STEANAD
-1330 AAEVTDAAKVAEAA
+1330 ATEATMATDVK
-1344 PKKKASTARTTSKAS
+1344 PKKKAARARTTSKAS
-1359 ASTRAKKSTTK
+1359 SSTRAKKSTANS

>member
-353 VEYYYFNLYD
+353 VEYYYFNLYE

-389 IKCLTD
+389 VKCLTD

-443 NSVMSYYQ
+443 SSVMSYYQ

-493 AVNEKLAYEVIN
+493 AINEKLAYEVIN

-629 IADSL
+629 LADSL

-670 IVQLNKEF
+670 IVQLSKEF

-801 IPFNY
+801 ISFNY

-1013 YVSINRDYVT
+1013 YVSINKDYVC

-1206 IKATATKSRAKKLA
+1206 IKATATKSRAKKV
-1220 TTSANEAT
+1220 AT
-1228 ATVDSAEVI
+1228 AT
-1237 EAEPQKKATRAKKA
+1237 
-1251 STTTAT
+1251 
-1257 AKATAGKDASAQSKA
+1257 
-1272 EVELEVDAKPKST
+1272 
-1285 RSKAQK
+1285 
-1291 AEEGS
+1291 
-1296 EEKTKAKSTTKAIAT
+1296 
-1311 KSRAKK
+1311 
-1317 VATVDSTEAKAED
+1317 STEANAD
-1330 AAEVTDAAKVAEAA
+1330 ATEATMATDVK
-1344 PKKKASTARTTSKAS
+1344 PKQKASTARTNSKAS
-1359 ASTRAKKSTTK
+1359 SSTRAKKSTANS

>member
-535 YYLRC
+535 YYLSC

-601 DLQGDINLL
+601 DLQGDINLI

-629 IADSL
+629 LADSL
-634 TRNIPARDGSDSSN
+634 THNIPARDGSDSSN

-1013 YVSINRDYVT
+1013 YVSINKDYVC

-1145 ADNAEVADT
+1145 ADNAKVADT

-1206 IKATATKSRAKKLA
+1206 IKATATKSRAKKV
-1220 TTSANEAT
+1220 AT
-1228 ATVDSAEVI
+1228 AT
-1237 EAEPQKKATRAKKA
+1237 
-1251 STTTAT
+1251 
-1257 AKATAGKDASAQSKA
+1257 
-1272 EVELEVDAKPKST
+1272 
-1285 RSKAQK
+1285 
-1291 AEEGS
+1291 
-1296 EEKTKAKSTTKAIAT
+1296 
-1311 KSRAKK
+1311 
-1317 VATVDSTEAKAED
+1317 STEANAD
-1330 AAEVTDAAKVAEAA
+1330 ATEATMATDVK
-1344 PKKKASTARTTSKAS
+1344 PKQKASTARTNSKAS
-1359 ASTRAKKSTTK
+1359 SSTRAKKSTANS

>member
-200 ESSKKIQAETDKEA
+200 ESSKKIQAETDKEVPTSKEA

-443 NSVMSYYQ
+443 SSVMSYYQ

-493 AVNEKLAYEVIN
+493 AINEKLAYEVIN

-535 YYLRC
+535 YYLSC

-629 IADSL
+629 LADSL

-1013 YVSINRDYVT
+1013 YVSINKDYVC

-1206 IKATATKSRAKKLA
+1206 IKATATKSRAKKV
-1220 TTSANEAT
+1220 AT
-1228 ATVDSAEVI
+1228 AT
-1237 EAEPQKKATRAKKA
+1237 
-1251 STTTAT
+1251 
-1257 AKATAGKDASAQSKA
+1257 
-1272 EVELEVDAKPKST
+1272 
-1285 RSKAQK
+1285 
-1291 AEEGS
+1291 
-1296 EEKTKAKSTTKAIAT
+1296 
-1311 KSRAKK
+1311 
-1317 VATVDSTEAKAED
+1317 STEANAD
-1330 AAEVTDAAKVAEAA
+1330 ATEATMATDVK
-1344 PKKKASTARTTSKAS
+1344 PKQKASTARTNSKAS
-1359 ASTRAKKSTTK
+1359 SSTRAKKSTDNS

>member
-75 VAYYYKATACFTM
+75 VAYYYKATACFTV

-200 ESSKKIQAETDKEA
+200 ESSKKIQAETDKEVPTSKEA

-1013 YVSINRDYVT
+1013 YVSINKDYVC

-1206 IKATATKSRAKKLA
+1206 IKATATKSRAKKV
-1220 TTSANEAT
+1220 AT
-1228 ATVDSAEVI
+1228 AT
-1237 EAEPQKKATRAKKA
+1237 
-1251 STTTAT
+1251 
-1257 AKATAGKDASAQSKA
+1257 
-1272 EVELEVDAKPKST
+1272 
-1285 RSKAQK
+1285 
-1291 AEEGS
+1291 
-1296 EEKTKAKSTTKAIAT
+1296 
-1311 KSRAKK
+1311 
-1317 VATVDSTEAKAED
+1317 STEANAD
-1330 AAEVTDAAKVAEAA
+1330 ATEATMATDVK
-1344 PKKKASTARTTSKAS
+1344 PKQKASTARTNSKAS
-1359 ASTRAKKSTTK
+1359 SSTRAKKSTANS

>member
-1 MKWCHAQLRVM
+1 
-12 LRLFELGLFDEVNT
+12 
-26 CYRKYCIE
+26 
-34 GTKSDFE
+34 
-41 SFKSLVLEDND
+41 
-52 IKLYC
+52 
-57 DEFKPQNISK
+57 
-67 KKRDYSDI
+67 
-75 VAYYYKATACFTM
+75 
-88 VKAIPKISESKLNK
+88 
-102 IKAYEDMPV
+102 
-111 RSYNVLFEQNGD
+111 
-123 IKDDVL
+123 
-129 IKAFKKQD
+129 
-137 FPCSP
+137 
-142 KVFVS
+142 
-147 TLLSFNQNLH
+147 
-157 PFGLDLVLPS
+157 
-167 WTEFGVLN
+167 
-175 KNKIL
+175 
-180 TSQAA
+180 
-185 QDTISSTKPLGFSEI
+185 
-200 ESSKKIQAETDKEA
+200 
-214 PTSKEVNYF
+214 
-223 NIDSKLDSG
+223 
-232 LQVLKI
+232 
-238 IDLLGMHLLLVAQ
+238 
-251 RRQYMFERYSCDDL
+251 
-265 RSHYKALEKVNSD
+265 
-278 DVVRLHNNALDAC
+278 
-291 LAFEENFKGLHINA
+291 
-305 SYFNDCNMLVKDYV
+305 
-319 GRIDALYQYI
+319 
-329 GYFVQLFYALEPH
+329 
-342 YHCTNKRNSWE
+342 
-353 VEYYYFNLYD
+353 
-363 PFKHLSALQSKIL
+363 
-376 IVVNSFLSADVNL
+376 
-389 IKCLTD
+389 
-395 YYSYE
+395 
-400 QEIVNGMLGSIPQ
+400 
-413 SVFDICAN
+413 
-421 FAPSFDDVN
+421 
-430 LSNPSVVDFKAIV
+430 
-443 NSVMSYYQ
+443 MSYYQ
-451 SLNHAFPTLP
+451 SLNQAFPTLP

-493 AVNEKLAYEVIN
+493 AINEKLAYEVIN

-535 YYLRC
+535 YYLSC

-601 DLQGDINLL
+601 DLQGDINLI

-629 IADSL
+629 LADSL

-670 IVQLNKEF
+670 IVQLSKEF

-1013 YVSINRDYVT
+1013 YVSINKDYVC

-1195 KADAKAKAKAT
+1195 KADAKAKAKST
-1206 IKATATKSRAKKLA
+1206 TKATATKSRAKKV
-1220 TTSANEAT
+1220 AT
-1228 ATVDSAEVI
+1228 ATSTETNADSAT
-1237 EAEPQKKATRAKKA
+1237 EATKAT
-1251 STTTAT
+1251 
-1257 AKATAGKDASAQSKA
+1257 
-1272 EVELEVDAKPKST
+1272 DAKPKQKAATT
-1285 RSKAQK
+1285 RTNSKAN
-1291 AEEGS
+1291 S
-1296 EEKTKAKSTTKAIAT
+1296 
-1311 KSRAKK
+1311 
-1317 VATVDSTEAKAED
+1317 
-1330 AAEVTDAAKVAEAA
+1330 
-1344 PKKKASTARTTSKAS
+1344 
-1359 ASTRAKKSTTK
+1359 STRAKKEHS

>member
-200 ESSKKIQAETDKEA
+200 ESSKKIQAETDKEVPTSKEA

-535 YYLRC
+535 YYLSC

-601 DLQGDINLL
+601 DLQGDINLI

-629 IADSL
+629 LADSL

-818 VAYKRLLQNYNYDQ
+818 VAYKRLLQNYNYEQ

-1013 YVSINRDYVT
+1013 YVSINKDYVC

-1206 IKATATKSRAKKLA
+1206 IKATATKSRAKKV
-1220 TTSANEAT
+1220 AT
-1228 ATVDSAEVI
+1228 AT
-1237 EAEPQKKATRAKKA
+1237 
-1251 STTTAT
+1251 
-1257 AKATAGKDASAQSKA
+1257 
-1272 EVELEVDAKPKST
+1272 
-1285 RSKAQK
+1285 
-1291 AEEGS
+1291 
-1296 EEKTKAKSTTKAIAT
+1296 
-1311 KSRAKK
+1311 
-1317 VATVDSTEAKAED
+1317 STEANAD
-1330 AAEVTDAAKVAEAA
+1330 ATEATMATDVK
-1344 PKKKASTARTTSKAS
+1344 PKQKASTARTNSKAS
-1359 ASTRAKKSTTK
+1359 SSTRAKKSTANS

>member
-265 RSHYKALEKVNSD
+265 RSDYKALEKVNSD

-353 VEYYYFNLYD
+353 VEYYYFNLYE
-363 PFKHLSALQSKIL
+363 PFKHLSDLQSKIL

-389 IKCLTD
+389 VKCLTD

-535 YYLRC
+535 YYLSC

-556 FDLSYCGED
+556 FDLSYYGED

-601 DLQGDINLL
+601 DLQGDINLI

-629 IADSL
+629 LADSL

-1013 YVSINRDYVT
+1013 YVSINKDYVC

-1206 IKATATKSRAKKLA
+1206 IKATATKSRAKKV
-1220 TTSANEAT
+1220 AT
-1228 ATVDSAEVI
+1228 AT
-1237 EAEPQKKATRAKKA
+1237 
-1251 STTTAT
+1251 
-1257 AKATAGKDASAQSKA
+1257 
-1272 EVELEVDAKPKST
+1272 
-1285 RSKAQK
+1285 
-1291 AEEGS
+1291 
-1296 EEKTKAKSTTKAIAT
+1296 
-1311 KSRAKK
+1311 
-1317 VATVDSTEAKAED
+1317 STEANAD
-1330 AAEVTDAAKVAEAA
+1330 ATEATMATDVK
-1344 PKKKASTARTTSKAS
+1344 PKQKASTARTNSKAS
-1359 ASTRAKKSTTK
+1359 SSTRAKKSTANS